1 MTSIA
6 PLALLEWSATGVT
19 AVSVWLAARQHI
31 ATWPT
36 GIIGCLLYGMLFFH
50 ARLYAESTL
59 QVFFVLTSFWG
70 WWHWQQRRHSSQRTP
85 REPLSPNLLMT
96 LVVVAWVV
104 TLGYGA
110 LLKAWTDAYAPFWDS
125 AVLILSVIAQ
135 LLLMQA
141 RRETWPCWILVNT
154 ISVPLYLSRELY
166 VTAMLYTLFW
176 FNAWHG
182 WWVWSRRGRRAA

>member
-70 WWHWQQRRHSSQRTP
+70 WWHWQQRRHSSQLTP

-110 LLKAWTDAYAPFWDS
+110 VLKAWTDAYAPFWDS